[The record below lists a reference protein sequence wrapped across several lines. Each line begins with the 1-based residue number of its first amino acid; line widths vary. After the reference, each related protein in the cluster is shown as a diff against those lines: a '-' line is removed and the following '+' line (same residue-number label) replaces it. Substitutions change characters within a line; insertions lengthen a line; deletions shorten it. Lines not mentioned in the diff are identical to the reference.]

1 MRRDSDPADRKALAD
16 SIGQLDE
23 LFLLVVAGEF
33 NSGKSAFIN
42 ALLGEALQEEGVT
55 PTTDRIYW
63 LKYGEG
69 GEKIPT
75 ERGVWIRRA
84 PVDLLQKISIVDTPG
99 TNAIMREHEA
109 LTAEFI
115 PRSDL
120 VLFITSAD
128 RPFTESE
135 RNFLAQ
141 IKEWGKKIVL
151 VTNAHPKTLAIKMA
165 KTGVTD
171 EFDQIV
177 CADEIGVAK
186 EEPIF
191 WEKLAERLDFAKE
204 RTLLADDN
212 EGVLASAKEHGIA
225 NLIFVAKSSSKKPT
239 VYSPTYPSIIFFK
252 ELMD

>member
-1 MRRDSDPADRKALAD
+1 MELQKNKEQEELLRQTRETLGRLREILAETDSDPADRKALAD

-42 ALLGEALQEEGVT
+42 ALLGEELQEEGVT

-69 GEKIPT
+69 GEKIPA
-75 ERGVWIRRA
+75 EHGVWIKRA
-84 PVDLLQKISIVDTPG
+84 PMELLRKISIVDTPG

-135 RNFLAQ
+135 RNFLTQ

-151 VTNAHPKTLAIKMA
+151 VVNKIDILNSEQDVK
-165 KTGVTD
+165 KV
-171 EFDQIV
+171 V
-177 CADEIGVAK
+177 
-186 EEPIF
+186 
-191 WEKLAERLDFAKE
+191 DFVS
-204 RTLLADDN
+204 
-212 EGVLASAKEHGIA
+212 GASAQLTG
-225 NLIFVAKSSSKKPT
+225 NVP
-239 VYSPTYPSIIFFK
+239 IIFAVSAR
-252 ELMD
+252 EAQGEACLLYTSPSPRD